1 MSKRKFRSVIATSWL
16 MFIVVLT
23 MFKSS
28 IINPGVSCAILFK
41 TNTPAPLQIISGAKS
56 VTKIVS
62 VRVPGRPVQKSLIAY
77 PIVTEPFPAI
87 EGSKV

>member
-1 MSKRKFRSVIATSWL
+1 M
-16 MFIVVLT
+16 
-23 MFKSS
+23 
-28 IINPGVSCAILFK
+28 SCAILFK